1 MHDQSKEETHELD
14 LSTQLT
20 NGVQRPPRGS
30 DVCAGKLTWKT
41 VRTIGGTWR
50 TALGKVGPAGIS
62 CGSLPGCTPSCT
74 RYLVMVNVRVSSDDD
89 SLLNPRL

>member
-1 MHDQSKEETHELD
+1 MIRVRRRL
-14 LSTQLT
+14 LSYIYLHNSQTGYNDCQGAHTL
-20 NGVQRPPRGS
+20 
-30 DVCAGKLTWKT
+30 CAGKLIWKT
-41 VRTIGGTWR
+41 VRTIGWTWR

-62 CGSLPGCTPSCT
+62 CGSLPGYTPSCT